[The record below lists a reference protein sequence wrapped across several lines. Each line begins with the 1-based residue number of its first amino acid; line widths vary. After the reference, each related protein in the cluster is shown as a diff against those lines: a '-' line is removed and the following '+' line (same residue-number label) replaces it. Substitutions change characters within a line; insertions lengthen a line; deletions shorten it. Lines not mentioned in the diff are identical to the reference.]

1 MSNATTY
8 SEGNWGMNA
17 IETGIIQGDCVEE
30 MAKMEAGSVDLAF
43 ADPPFNIGYQYDVYE
58 DEKGY
63 EEYLD
68 WTAKWVHQVDRLLKP
83 NGTFWL
89 AIGDAFASD
98 LDVLCRRQFG
108 FTRRSWV
115 VWHYTFGVNS
125 VKKFTPSHTHL
136 FHYVKDPKQFT
147 FNAAP
152 VKVPSARQLV
162 YGDKRAKAGG
172 RLPDDVWV
180 LRPQTEPSAFDPE
193 SDTWFVPR
201 VCGTYK
207 ERVGWHPC
215 QMPLAVMDRIIKVS
229 SNPGDLVLDPFAGS
243 GTTLAAARS
252 LGRETIGIELSEN
265 YVEGILTRLADV
277 PSF

>member
-43 ADPPFNIGYQYDVYE
+43 ADPPFNIGYEYDVYE

-115 VWHYTFGVNS
+115 IWRYTFGVNS

-147 FNAAP
+147 FNGDSRQGPLGPSAGLRGQAGQGRRAPARTTSGSSAPRPSRPPLTRNPTPGSSRGSAAP
-152 VKVPSARQLV
+152 TRRGSAGTPVRCRWPSWTGLSR
-162 YGDKRAKAGG
+162 YRATRATWSSTRSPAAAPPWRPPGAWGG
-172 RLPDDVWV
+172 
-180 LRPQTEPSAFDPE
+180 
-193 SDTWFVPR
+193 
-201 VCGTYK
+201 K
-207 ERVGWHPC
+207 
-215 QMPLAVMDRIIKVS
+215 PLALNCPK
-229 SNPGDLVLDPFAGS
+229 
-243 GTTLAAARS
+243 TTS
-252 LGRETIGIELSEN
+252 RE
-265 YVEGILTRLADV
+265 
-277 PSF
+277 F